1 MDRDEDL
8 FADGGDA
15 AMTQLVGRY
24 ERPLFRFLLQMVGDA
39 QLAEDL
45 FQETFLRLHRS
56 RARYQP
62 AQPLKPY
69 LYRIAINLVRDAVTR
84 RAAQPKAVSLD
95 SAPSSGDGEG
105 PVLKDVV
112 SAATPEPSDNMLRS
126 ELQAGVRSAVA
137 RLPQAERE
145 VLVLRVFEGL
155 SFPEIAAATDVPLPT
170 AKSRMVYALRR
181 LRPALAGYIADEV
194 NEEKKPG

>member
-1 MDRDEDL
+1 LDRDEDL

-62 AQPLKPY
+62 GQPLKPY
-69 LYRIAINLVRDAVTR
+69 LYRIAINLVRDSITR
-84 RAAQPKAVSLD
+84 RSAQPKSVSLD
-95 SAPSSGDGEG
+95 SSPSSGDGEG
-105 PVLKDVV
+105 PVLKDALP
-112 SAATPEPSDNMLRS
+112 AATREPSDNMQRS

-181 LRPALAGYIADEV
+181 LRPALEGYV
-194 NEEKKPG
+194 CRTSC